1 MTPELSAYLGRLVHP
16 ARKAYATAYAEHIV
30 NGAAAPKV
38 PLTLDRETAR
48 KIQGKVTRYAKRSP
62 AAPTLP
68 SPDGPT
74 INDMAATLQAYA
86 AQRDDSELLGLLE
99 AFVPSTPA
107 EVQAGGCLEK
117 LSDYY
122 SHEPIPAVIDT
133 AECDILDITDLEPS
147 LARALALKLVRW
159 NKGGKVYERR
169 NGRRYI
175 NRRIKTIDL
184 NDATVQ
190 ALPNYSDLV
199 AVCQERGMHHA

>member
-1 MTPELSAYLGRLVHP
+1 MTPELAAYLERLVHP
-16 ARKAYATAYAEHIV
+16 ARKAYASAYADHILK
-30 NGAAAPKV
+30 GAAAPKL
-38 PLTLDRETAR
+38 PSALDRETAR
-48 KIQGKVTRYAKRSP
+48 KIQGKVARYAKSTKAAATP
-62 AAPTLP
+62 ALEPTLQ
-68 SPDGPT
+68 
-74 INDMAATLQAYA
+74 DMAATLQAYA

-99 AFVPSTPA
+99 AFVPATPA
-107 EVQAGGCLEK
+107 EVQAGECLEK

-122 SHEPIPAVIDT
+122 TPESTPAIIDT
-133 AECDILDITDLEPS
+133 AECDILDVTDLEPS

-159 NKGGKVYERR
+159 NNGGKVYERR

-199 AVCQERGMHHA
+199 AVCQERGIHA